1 MSQLARPITQDEIAA
16 YDIAGVVLLR
26 GVLDLA
32 SVNTL
37 RRCIDEAV
45 STLGQSR
52 SGYNLSALTRAGEEN
67 NGVTLQARN
76 DGQYDVAAIRT
87 HIKSTGN
94 PFLFDDSDKNGRGRF
109 LLDTGVSARLE
120 PFRRFSVKGPARE
133 IAAAL
138 LNSELVKFYG
148 DQIFVKEPG
157 TRERTAFHQD
167 AGYFQIEGDQC
178 CVVWISVDPATLET
192 GTMMYLRGSHRDGKL
207 YQPNVFVSQASLP
220 GTKGEALPDI
230 EGNLSDFDIVHFD
243 VEPGDAIV
251 HHYRTIHGT
260 RGNSSRYQVRR
271 AVSLRYCG
279 DDIRFLSLPGTPR
292 QLHHTHDLKDG
303 DPLNGPDFPIV
314 WKRRALQAEVRMI
327 STARASRCPDVELG
341 EVKRPAMGP
350 AAGMAVAQSSEDP

>member
-1 MSQLARPITQDEIAA
+1 MSQLARPITQDEVAA
-16 YDIAGVVLLR
+16 YEIAGVVLLR

-52 SGYNLSALTRAGEEN
+52 SGYNLSALTRAGEEI
-67 NGVTLQARN
+67 NGVTPQAKS

-87 HIKSTGN
+87 HRKSTEK
-94 PFLFDDSDKNGRGRF
+94 PFLFDDPDKTGPDKRGPDKNGRGRF

-120 PFRRFSVKGPARE
+120 PFRRFSVNGPARE

-138 LNSELVKFYG
+138 LNSEQVKFYG

-178 CVVWISVDPATLET
+178 CVIWISVDPATLET

-220 GTKGEALPDI
+220 GAEGEALPDI
-230 EGNLSDFDIVHFD
+230 EGNMDDFDIVHFD

-260 RGNSSRYQVRR
+260 CGNSSRYQVRR

-279 DDIRFLSLPGTPR
+279 DDIRFLSLPGVPR
-292 QLHHTHDLKDG
+292 QLHHTHHLKDG
-303 DPLNGPDFPIV
+303 HPLGGPDFPVV
-314 WKRRALQAEVRMI
+314 WKRRALQAEV
-327 STARASRCPDVELG
+327 
-341 EVKRPAMGP
+341 
-350 AAGMAVAQSSEDP
+350 